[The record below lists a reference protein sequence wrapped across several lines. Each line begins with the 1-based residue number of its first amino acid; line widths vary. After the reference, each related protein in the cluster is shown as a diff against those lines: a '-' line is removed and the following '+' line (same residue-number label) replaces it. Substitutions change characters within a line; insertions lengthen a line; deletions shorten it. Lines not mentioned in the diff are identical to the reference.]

1 MFETALRWVS
11 DDRILMF
18 GWTIHLIKGH
28 CQHVF
33 FFSCMDL
40 EINKRRSDPLWYFP
54 SQLPLWFIDTK
65 SCRGNYY
72 HSSVEIDDLTLIL
85 PPSTFCKV
93 WFPER
98 LLFAE
103 CLSDTNVGIWGFT
116 SHVAGSNLTW
126 VYFLNLVKYIETL
139 WGIRLIR
146 VGVFLN
152 RFPVEWACES
162 KLPPLLIY
170 YRVLVECWGNSFETH
185 VCPPLTQSY
194 CISWSISSPG
204 FCGDGWRLV

>member
-1 MFETALRWVS
+1 
-11 DDRILMF
+11 MF
-18 GWTIHLIKGH
+18 GWTIHLMKGH
-28 CQHVF
+28 CYV

-40 EINKRRSDPLWYFP
+40 EINKRRADTLWYFL
-54 SQLPLWFIDTK
+54 SHLPLWFIGTK

-72 HSSVEIDDLTLIL
+72 HSSVEIDDLTQIL

-116 SHVAGSNLTW
+116 SHVAGSTLTW

-146 VGVFLN
+146 VGIFLN
-152 RFPVEWACES
+152 RFCGMSTWVDASPSAD
-162 KLPPLLIY
+162 LLSCVSGML
-170 YRVLVECWGNSFETH
+170 R
-185 VCPPLTQSY
+185 Q
-194 CISWSISSPG
+194 
-204 FCGDGWRLV
+204 